1 MTDTIKHRTH
11 YSADFKTDI
20 VLQAFRKDKTLAS
33 VAEENNLA
41 ASMVTDWTKRARKL
55 LRAGFMRGGQK
66 SEDKKHEEEKQLLR
80 DEVTRLQ
87 SEIEWLEEIC
97 DEVLSKEQKKELI
110 EERESAPSI
119 ARQCEILGIP
129 RSGWYYKSQ
138 KSEARIAKE
147 NRIRELIAEAR
158 VEHPDWGYRP
168 ICKYINQ
175 FENEKVGRKL
185 TLRLMKEMGVIN
197 PLRPH

>member
-1 MTDTIKHRTH
+1 MRDTIKHRTH

-20 VLQAFRKDKTLAS
+20 VLQAFRKDRTLAT

-41 ASMVTDWTKRARKL
+41 ASMVTDWTKQARKM

-80 DEVTRLQ
+80 DEVARLHC
-87 SEIEWLEEIC
+87 ELEWLSEIC
-97 DEVLSKEQKKELI
+97 DEVFSKEQKKELI
-110 EERESAPSI
+110 KERESAPSI
-119 ARQCEILGIP
+119 ARQCEILGIH

-147 NRIRELIAEAR
+147 NRIRALIAKAGE
-158 VEHPDWGYRP
+158 EHPDWGYRP

-175 FENEKVGRKL
+175 FEKEKVGSKL
-185 TLRLMKEMGVIN
+185 TLRLMREMGVIT
-197 PLRPH
+197 PQRPQ